1 MLIQQTGVEMNSE
14 KPKYPYEYKEWLK
27 KEDKATR
34 SLRADR
40 LRFLVETYGE
50 PRHLLLPGGPISF
63 YAFEESRL
71 CFLNGQFIGCILLSQ
86 VVLEHILDGL
96 FKMAGRD
103 DLERAGFQLLTR
115 EALSEGYISQN
126 EYDAFNLL
134 RDRRNPY
141 VHPRDPMDKKEFVRR
156 MVMENKAAEMLF
168 EEDARMAIQTIFR
181 LLSRYPFAFPGD
193 GYEEL

>member
-1 MLIQQTGVEMNSE
+1 MNSK
-14 KPKYPYEYKEWLK
+14 KPRNIDEYKEWLK
-27 KEDKATR
+27 KEDQATR

-71 CFLNGQFIGCILLSQ
+71 CFLNGQFIGCVLLAQ

-96 FKMAGRD
+96 FNMEGCD
-103 DLERAGFQLLTR
+103 DLEKAGFQLLTR
-115 EALSEGYISQN
+115 EALSQGYISQN
-126 EYDAFNLL
+126 EYEAFNSL
-134 RDRRNPY
+134 RNRRNPY
-141 VHPRDPMDKKEFVRR
+141 VHPRDPKDKKWFGRR
-156 MVMENKAAEMLF
+156 MVMENKAAEMIF
-168 EEDARMAIQTIFR
+168 EDDARVAIHTIFR

-193 GYEEL
+193 GCEE